1 MRQAING
8 VIILSVIL
16 VCVSGCNEEAATET
30 SLPDVPRELSTL
42 FPAAGDVEGLESA
55 DEYREYGRDQ
65 LFEYMNGGAEVYLAL
80 QFSRVG
86 TREYVTSLGEDIYL
100 TIEVYD
106 MGVADDARA
115 IFRRHHSEG
124 APSAGVGEES
134 KMGGG
139 TLEFLHGQY
148 YNRIR
153 CDDMGPEVDRVL
165 RVAAQILS
173 DRLSARA

>member
-1 MRQAING
+1 MRQRFSFAIF
-8 VIILSVIL
+8 LSVFL
-16 VCVSGCNEEAATET
+16 VWMSGCGVESTEK
-30 SLPDVPRELSTL
+30 LPVKLSADLSAL
-42 FPAAGDVEGLESA
+42 FPAAGEVEGLKSA
-55 DEYREYGRDQ
+55 DDYREYGRDQ

-86 TREYVTSLGEDIYL
+86 TREYVTALGEDIYL
-100 TIEVYD
+100 TIEMYD

-115 IFRRHHSEG
+115 IFRRHHAED
-124 APSAGVGEES
+124 APTAGVGEES
-134 KMGGG
+134 TMGGG

-165 RVAAQILS
+165 RDAAKILN
-173 DRLSARA
+173 DRLDTRA